1 MTIPAVMPTYARV
14 NISFERGEGA
24 WLLASDGR
32 RYLDFGC
39 GIAVTA
45 LGHAHPHLVEALRD
59 QAGKLWHCS
68 NLYEIPG
75 QQKLAQRLVEN
86 SFADSVFFCNSG
98 AEAMEGSLKLAR
110 RYQQVVKGQPQKN
123 RVIVA
128 TEAFHGRTLATLA
141 AGGSEKYRQG
151 FGPMPEGFDRVAFG
165 NLNEARVA
173 VTDETAAILVEP
185 IQGEGGINPPPEGYL
200 RGLRQMADEFGL
212 VLIMDEIQTGM
223 GRTGKLFAHQWEEG
237 AEPDVM
243 AVAKG
248 IGGGFPMAAF
258 LAREEVAQAL
268 TPGTHGTTFGGN
280 PLAMAVGNAVLDVIL
295 ADGFMEGVQSAAM
308 DLWARL
314 EGLVARHPSVLK
326 GVRGKGLMIGL
337 VCVVPNTQVL
347 DAMRAEGMLAVPAGG
362 NVVRVLPP
370 LIIGKAEI
378 DAAEVAIEA
387 ACARIEKE
395 EG

>member
-24 WLLASDGR
+24 WLLANDGR

-45 LGHAHPHLVEALRD
+45 LGHAHPHLVEALQD

-75 QQKLAQRLVEN
+75 QHKLAQRLVDN

-173 VTDETAAILVEP
+173 VTEETAAILVEP

-212 VLIMDEIQTGM
+212 VLIMDEIQTGV

-280 PLAMAVGNAVLDVIL
+280 PLAMAVGNAVLDVML
-295 ADGFMEGVQSAAM
+295 ADGFMEGVQSAAQ

-314 EGLVARHPSVLK
+314 EGLVARHPRVLK
-326 GVRGKGLMIGL
+326 GLRGKGLMIGL
-337 VCVVPNTQVL
+337 VCVAPNTQVL

>member
-1 MTIPAVMPTYARV
+1 MTISAVMPTYSRV

-24 WLLASDGR
+24 WLLANDGR
-32 RYLDFGC
+32 RYLDFG
-39 GIAVTA
+39 GGVAVTS

-75 QQKLAQRLVEN
+75 QHKLAQRLVEN
-86 SFADSVFFCNSG
+86 TFADSVFFCNSG

-110 RYQQVVKGQPQKN
+110 RYQQVVKGQPQRN
-123 RVIVA
+123 RIIVA

-141 AGGSEKYRQG
+141 AGGSETYRQG
-151 FGPMPEGFDRVAFG
+151 FGPMPDGFDRVAFG
-165 NLNEARVA
+165 NLNEARAA

-200 RGLRQMADEFGL
+200 AGLRKMADEFGL

-248 IGGGFPMAAF
+248 IGGGFPMGAF
-258 LAREEVAQAL
+258 LAREDVAQAL
-268 TPGTHGTTFGGN
+268 TPGTHGSTFGGN
-280 PLAMAVGNAVLDVIL
+280 PLAMAVGNAVFDVML
-295 ADGFMEGVQSAAM
+295 ADGFLEGVQSAAK
-308 DLWARL
+308 DLWTRL
-314 EGLVARHPSVLK
+314 EGLVAGHPTVLK
-326 GVRGKGLMIGL
+326 AVRGKGLMIGL
-337 VCVVPNTQVL
+337 VCVVSNTQVL
-347 DAMRAEGMLAVPAGG
+347 DALRAEGLLAVPAGG
-362 NVVRVLPP
+362 NVVRLLPP

-387 ACARIEKE
+387 ACARIEKG

>member
-1 MTIPAVMPTYARV
+1 
-14 NISFERGEGA
+14 
-24 WLLASDGR
+24 
-32 RYLDFGC
+32 
-39 GIAVTA
+39 
-45 LGHAHPHLVEALRD
+45 
-59 QAGKLWHCS
+59 
-68 NLYEIPG
+68 
-75 QQKLAQRLVEN
+75 
-86 SFADSVFFCNSG
+86 
-98 AEAMEGSLKLAR
+98 
-110 RYQQVVKGQPQKN
+110 
-123 RVIVA
+123 
-128 TEAFHGRTLATLA
+128 
-141 AGGSEKYRQG
+141 
-151 FGPMPEGFDRVAFG
+151 MPEGFDRVAFG

-337 VCVVPNTQVL
+337 VCVRPV
-347 DAMRAEGMLAVPAGG
+347 AMSFGCCLRSSLARPRLMRQRWLSKRPARGSRRKRDNNAG
-362 NVVRVLPP
+362 H
-370 LIIGKAEI
+370 IKA
-378 DAAEVAIEA
+378 
-387 ACARIEKE
+387 
-395 EG
+395 